1 MTTQEFEMQQRLYA
15 EADPAIVE
23 EFEGKCGIYG
33 IWHQGTLVY
42 VGKSTNMFHRWVAH
56 KINAL
61 EPTARDYNTKMYSQ
75 LRKAK
80 ELGHELQFGLIEE
93 TTKAN
98 LDARERYYISQ
109 YMPALNKKVPSG
121 CGNGWRFKTVGDIV

>member
-1 MTTQEFEMQQRLYA
+1 MTTQEYEMQQRLYA

-23 EFEGKCGIYG
+23 KFEGKCGIYG
-33 IWHQGTLVY
+33 IWHRGTLVY

-61 EPTARDYNTKMYSQ
+61 EPTARDYNTKMYTQ

-80 ELGHELQFGLIEE
+80 EQGDELTFGLIEE
-93 TTKAN
+93 CSKAE
-98 LDARERYYISQ
+98 LDARERYYISL
-109 YMPALNKKVPSG
+109 YMPALNKRVPCST
-121 CGNGWRFKTVGDIV
+121 GWRNKVVQDII